1 MSTQTGPDDRTQA
14 ELLYDLEHGTPQE
27 QQRALSRLTAV
38 GQAEA
43 LDAVVDYLREQP
55 PGKAKAGL
63 GALRVLATKY
73 LPLDRYGLAEVV
85 TPFLDSRDWGQRLI
99 AIRMLNTHP
108 NELAVDPLRDLID
121 EAREKVYIEHGRQFS
136 SARVLAERN
145 LTEGIM
151 ALANCG
157 RLMALPDILD
167 ILEDP
172 ALRPIAARAL
182 GIIGSE
188 TERLR
193 LEDLIEDDN
202 VHVRDAA
209 QWALGQMDERI
220 EQFTNPPSEFPEP
233 PPDRLSPIYWAH
245 RQLNASDDDLL
256 QFLIVRV
263 AIEHLMLDDLLSEGR
278 IPETCLITLRGYHG
292 DSPPSYKSEGPEL
305 IGAWQY
311 YWNGPALRKLAK
323 VPNPGRR
330 PSGMLAGRKASI
342 IITYPIDLRRVRD
355 GQVRFD
361 CFFGTLMS
369 RGWIYQIARK
379 GQEWTFARSSNAQG
393 G

>member
-1 MSTQTGPDDRTQA
+1 MSAQTGPDDRTQA
-14 ELLYDLEHGTPQE
+14 ELLYDLEHGTPRE

-55 PGKAKAGL
+55 PGQGKAGL
-63 GALRVLATKY
+63 DALRVLATKY
-73 LPLDRYGLAEVV
+73 LPIDRYSLAEVV
-85 TPFLDSRDWGQRLI
+85 TPFLDARDWGQRLI

-108 NELAVDPLRDLID
+108 NELAVEPLRDLID

-136 SARVLAERN
+136 SARVLAERI

-157 RLMALPDILD
+157 RLMTLPDILEL
-167 ILEDP
+167 LEDP

-233 PPDRLSPIYWAH
+233 PPDRLSPIYWVH
-245 RQLNASDDDLL
+245 RQLQADSDNLL

-263 AIEHLMLDDLLSEGR
+263 AIEHLMLDALLSEGR
-278 IPETCLITLRGYHG
+278 IPETCLITVRSYQGEV
-292 DSPPSYKSEGPEL
+292 PPSYKSEGPEVV
-305 IGAWQY
+305 GTWQY
-311 YWNGPALRKLAK
+311 YWQGPSLRKLPK
-323 VPNPGRR
+323 PPQTNKR
-330 PSGMLAGRKASI
+330 PSGILAGRKASI
-342 IITYPIDLRRVRD
+342 VITYPVDLRRVRG

-361 CFFGTLMS
+361 CFFGALMGRS
-369 RGWIYQIARK
+369 WIYHIARRD
-379 GQEWTFARSSNAQG
+379 QHWTFARVQNA
-393 G
+393 

>member
-55 PGKAKAGL
+55 PGKAKSGL
-63 GALRVLATKY
+63 DALRVLATKY

-305 IGAWQY
+305 VGAWQY